1 MIHRETPNFKASL
14 YAPNPLEVAYW
25 IDLKEGPDGQVIKT
39 FDGKEWVRIN
49 DILNDE
55 QTAEIEKLKER
66 CTILE
71 ETKLDIDVFNEYVE
85 EATEIHEHL
94 EQTKADKATTLAG
107 YGITDAYTKDETD
120 QRINSAVA
128 DLVDQAPEMLDTL
141 NELANALGDD
151 PNFATTITNE
161 LANKQDELV
170 AGVNL
175 KTINGESL
183 LGSGNIA
190 IIGGEGGDI
199 DLSNYATLID
209 LAQKQDLLVSGTN
222 IKTVN
227 GQSLLGN
234 GNIEIEGGDV
244 DLNNYY
250 TKSEV
255 DGKIPTVPTNVSA
268 FTNDAGYI
276 TNAALSDIN
285 QNITNLQ
292 ESVTNIEESVSN
304 LDNYAT
310 DEELAQGLSSKQDT
324 LVSGTNVKTINGQS
338 ILGSGNITIES
349 PEGGITDAP
358 ADGNLYGRRDGS
370 WSQVTIPDTSN
381 FITETTADSKY
392 QPKGTYLTSIPDE
405 YVTDTELTAKNYATV
420 SQIPDV
426 SDFVTES
433 EVNQKIASLVDSAPE
448 TLDTLNELAAALGD
462 DPNFATTIATQIGQ
476 KQDTLVSGT
485 TIKTINNESLLGS
498 GNISVATSE
507 QLTEGLANK
516 LDITT
521 YTSDKA
527 NFALKS
533 EIPNVDEYLTEIEAD
548 GKYQP
553 KGDYL
558 TEATTKTINSKSIQG
573 SGNLQLCEYE
583 SLSFSELKS
592 KASAHQ
598 LTPGSSYFIEDY
610 QCAYIEP
617 VTDTERIETASNWQI
632 VVRAISSDAIAI
644 EASVVD
650 KTTNKDLGYKLVW
663 FSINKED
670 AVWTKTVSDDN
681 FRGVILR
688 LVDKYNNDFPYDFKH
703 IRYARYAVT
712 DIQINKTPGTAD
724 YVSAWRYLNPV
735 GLETTVYISDERAS
749 IGAGNTSVSKEAD
762 LIDGA
767 LSGKFRHLWTGNRA
781 DLTDDYISEYWRIWE
796 STTHPRNKYL
806 AASTNLNTRFVNTG
820 TDTNPLNFTV
830 DAEDVAYFYTFD
842 KDGQDASEMLTDEGN
857 PAIHDV
863 SSTSSNAF
871 GFSPDYPL
879 QNNVFNI
886 YGNPYNSGHIFN
898 VRMDSNCFSNTF
910 IIGTYGAGTQ
920 YSYMYECSFD
930 SMRYNIVMSQFWT
943 QVYIKGTNNR
953 NIFIGSYQSQVRMEQ
968 VSDNIIC
975 GEMFNCDL
983 YRVNDNL
990 FINVPYNGIYTDG
1003 GASIDGEVAYL
1014 TQYRNCYG
1022 NIFGPAQYSN
1032 FTGNHINSNTFADYY
1047 YKGINALGR
1056 TGYCYFGA
1064 PVRWGVTWDY
1074 NLLGL
1079 NTNYHIQRSYF
1090 GPGSITLY
1098 TEEHTDIHHLTF
1110 GAATSVF
1117 NNIVDN
1123 VYFVG
1128 YIIPQTTLA
1137 KAENRAGKA
1146 TQLISNSGSIYL
1158 DAHSSLATKSELE
1171 DLATKSEIA
1180 NMVSS
1185 TSVNSIQVVSSLP
1198 SVQEDG
1204 VLYLVTGE

>member
-1 MIHRETPNFKASL
+1 MIHRETPVFRASL
-14 YAPNPLEVAYW
+14 YAPNPKEVAYW

-120 QRINSAVA
+120 QRINSGVA

-161 LANKQDELV
+161 LANKQDKLV

-199 DLSNYATLID
+199 DLSNYATLTD

-292 ESVTNIEESVSN
+292 ESVTNIEESVGD
-304 LDNYAT
+304 LDNYTT

-324 LVSGTNVKTINGQS
+324 LISGTNVKTINGQS
-338 ILGSGNITIES
+338 ILGSGNITIET

-358 ADGNLYGRRDGS
+358 TDGNLYGRKDGS

-381 FITETTADSKY
+381 FITETDADSKY
-392 QPKGTYLTSIPDE
+392 QPKGTYLTSVPDE
-405 YVTDTELTAKNYATV
+405 YVTDSELTAKNYATV
-420 SQIPDV
+420 SQVPDV
-426 SDFVTES
+426 SDFVTEP
-433 EVNQKIASLVDSAPE
+433 EVDQKIASLVDSAPE

-476 KQDTLVSGT
+476 K
-485 TIKTINNESLLGS
+485 
-498 GNISVATSE
+498 
-507 QLTEGLANK
+507 

-533 EIPNVDEYLTEIEAD
+533 EIPNVDEYLTETEAD

-558 TEATTKTINSKSIQG
+558 TQVTTKTINSESIQG
-573 SGNLQLCEYE
+573 NGNLQLCEYE

-592 KASAHQ
+592 KADAHQ

-617 VTDTERIETASNWQI
+617 VTDTERIETASNWWI

-644 EASVVD
+644 EASIID
-650 KTTNKDLGYKLVW
+650 KSTNKDLGYKLVW

-688 LVDKYNNDFPYDFKH
+688 LVDRYNNDLPYDFKH
-703 IRYARYAVT
+703 IKFARYAVNDVT
-712 DIQINKTPGTAD
+712 QNTTPGSTE
-724 YVSAWRYLNPV
+724 YTSAWRYLNPRGAGAV
-735 GLETTVYISDERAS
+735 KACSDERYA
-749 IGAGNTSVSKEAD
+749 IGAGRAD
-762 LIDGA
+762 KDGELVENVFA
-767 LSGKFRHLWTGNRA
+767 GTFKHLWKRDGGGTFA
-781 DLTDDYISEYWRIWE
+781 DYSSDYINEYFKFWK
-796 STTHPRNKYL
+796 STTNPRKKYF
-806 AASTNLNTRFVNTG
+806 AAFDINQQYVNSG
-820 TDTNPLNFTV
+820 TETKPINWGIDF
-830 DAEDVAYFYTFD
+830 EDIQYFYTFD
-842 KDGQDASEMLTDEGN
+842 KDGQDASEMELNDT
-857 PAIHDV
+857 PYV
-863 SSTSSNAF
+863 SSVVYTYCNMHEDPISQ
-871 GFSPDYPL
+871 L
-879 QNNVFNI
+879 QGNVFI
-886 YGNPYNSGHIFN
+886 ITTEPYNTNGCVSCVEFDKMSTN
-898 VRMDSNCFSNTF
+898 NTF
-910 IIGTYGAGTQ
+910 IIQTLAG
-920 YSYMYECSFD
+920 SYVTGKKNFGYLFNSKFIWFQ
-930 SMRYNIVMSQFWT
+930 YNICVISGNWYSIEAGGTGRIRNNFFWDT
-943 QVYIKGTNNR
+943 ILRNSRLDNVAQCVFTGMYVRCDLKDQSDNLYISSNVFADYEGASNSDSNDYTYNTTIKG
-953 NIFIGSYQSQVRMEQ
+953 
-968 VSDNIIC
+968 
-975 GEMFNCDL
+975 
-983 YRVNDNL
+983 
-990 FINVPYNGIYTDG
+990 
-1003 GASIDGEVAYL
+1003 A
-1014 TQYRNCYG
+1014 YG
-1022 NIFGPAQYSN
+1022 NIFSTFQYSN
-1032 FTGNHINSNTFADYY
+1032 LIGNHINSNTFYDYY
-1047 YKGINALGR
+1047 NKGITILGR
-1056 TGYCYFGA
+1056 YGYNFTMRM
-1064 PVRWGVTWDY
+1064 RWGVTIDY

-1079 NTNYHIQRSYF
+1079 NTDYNIQRSHI
-1090 GPGSITLY
+1090 GPGCIYTLAQEHDNMSFC
-1098 TEEHTDIHHLTF
+1098 TEESL
-1110 GAATSVF
+1110 F
-1117 NNIVDN
+1117 NNLVDN
-1123 VYFVG
+1123 VYFIG
-1128 YIIPQTTLA
+1128 YKIPQTTLA
-1137 KAENRAGKA
+1137 KAENRDGKQ
-1146 TQLISNSGSIYL
+1146 TQLVTNTTT
-1158 DAHSSLATKSELE
+1158 SSLGVME
-1171 DLATKSEIA
+1171 DAVT
-1180 NMVSS
+1180 S
-1185 TSVNSIQVVSSLP
+1185 TTVNSIQVVSSLP